1 MYSNHYQNRKYTE
14 KLKMSKEPQFM
25 AGVFPYMVKVDEYV
39 VNIRPLDY
47 ENAVMYFTDVNGRQF
62 DVPTETKIQ
71 VFEYKNKD
79 SVNQS
84 IMEMDL
90 NVEPGTLY
98 FHLKM
103 ENSYSIQYND
113 HIILEGGKSV
123 NGKLYE
129 IGDLFEY
136 PQSELEKDQE
146 KSSRFTSIMK
156 GSIVKGSTKI
166 TISSKTGI
174 DIFKMVLAEGIPED
188 SWVTSIVYD
197 PLYITINN
205 PATETINNV
214 TLMFTFENQDL
225 YEEEQ
230 DANSYFNKYLIRQYS
245 EDELYQ

>member
-14 KLKMSKEPQFM
+14 KLKMSKETQFM
-25 AGVFPYMVKVDEYV
+25 AGVFPYMVKTGKYI

-47 ENAVMYFTDVNGRQF
+47 ENAVMYFTDVNGKLF

-79 SVNQS
+79 YVNQS
-84 IMEMDL
+84 IMETDL

-98 FHLKM
+98 FPLKM
-103 ENSYSIQYND
+103 ENSYVIQYND
-113 HIILEGGKSV
+113 YIILEGGKSV

-129 IGDLFEY
+129 IVDLFEY
-136 PQSELEKDQE
+136 PQSEAEKDDE
-146 KSSRFTSIMK
+146 KSSRFTAVMK

-166 TISSKTGI
+166 TVSSKTGI
-174 DIFKMVLAEGIPED
+174 EIFKMVLAEGIPED

-205 PATETINNV
+205 PATETMDNV

-230 DANSYFNKYLIRQYS
+230 EANSYFNKYLIRQYS